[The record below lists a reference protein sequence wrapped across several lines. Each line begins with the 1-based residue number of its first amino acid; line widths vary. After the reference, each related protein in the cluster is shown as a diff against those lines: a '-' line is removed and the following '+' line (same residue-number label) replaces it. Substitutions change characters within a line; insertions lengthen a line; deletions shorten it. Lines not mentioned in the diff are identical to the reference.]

1 MAEKQHTRRKRWWK
15 LGFVAVIVVVVPWLF
30 LKTVRDALSEPYL
43 IDEAALSGWTLVFTE
58 PAQPAIALVALQP
71 PGQLPAELF
80 QQLFLRTMESMTAP
94 RMATMPVVL
103 QSEYLG
109 SLHTV
114 LSPEEILAVARQAG
128 LEDAKLGP
136 VCLGVKRE
144 PDAGRTRQ
152 LFFALFEA
160 PAFSRFRL
168 ELARLYEARGGSDP
182 FGPTALDPVLPIAAS
197 DAGFA
202 RWWPIEVNRD
212 TDCQARF
219 DVDLMRGG
227 LMPRALR
234 TVAAAAEVP
243 VNTFTVDELHTLH
256 RLVCRLDPAVA
267 QLPGG

>member
-1 MAEKQHTRRKRWWK
+1 MTEKQHKRRKRWWQ
-15 LGFVAVIVVVVPWLF
+15 LGFVAVIVVGVPWLF
-30 LKTVRDALSEPYL
+30 LKTVRDTLSEPYL

-58 PAQPAIALVALQP
+58 PAQPAIALLALQP

-114 LSPEEILAVARQAG
+114 LSPEEILEVARQAG

-144 PDAGRTRQ
+144 SDAGRTRQ
-152 LFFALFEA
+152 LFFASIRGAGVQPVSAGAGPSLRGA
-160 PAFSRFRL
+160 RRIGSVRSNRSGPRATDRRL
-168 ELARLYEARGGSDP
+168 RCRIRSLVADRGEPGHRLPGS
-182 FGPTALDPVLPIAAS
+182 V
-197 DAGFA
+197 
-202 RWWPIEVNRD
+202 
-212 TDCQARF
+212 
-219 DVDLMRGG
+219 DVDLMRRG

-234 TVAAAAEVP
+234 TVIGLGLLLPAPGAARP
-243 VNTFTVDELHTLH
+243 GL
-256 RLVCRLDPAVA
+256 RL
-267 QLPGG
+267 GGPCPESILGCAG